1 MTTPFSHSHTF
12 TLDKD
17 HFNECYSQ
25 SVVNDQSIKAYFKA
39 IVLSLFGILLVLF
52 SDVNLY
58 AAWFVFALGVLEA
71 VSIYY
76 RQPWWVMRQLLG
88 KSAKGDVTLIVDDK
102 GIATNSFYV
111 KNMVLWQ
118 NISAFKKTDLGWVIS
133 HEFGNNYISDSCLS
147 AEAVVLFQQHQSN
160 LDAKESK
167 EGN

>member
-1 MTTPFSHSHTF
+1 MTTPFSYSHTF

-52 SDVNLY
+52 SDVNPY
-58 AAWFVFALGVLEA
+58 AAWFVFALGILEA

-102 GIATNSFYV
+102 GIATNSFYI

-118 NISAFKKTDLGWVIS
+118 NILAFKKTDLGWVIS

-147 AEAVVLFQQHQSN
+147 DEAAEIF
-160 LDAKESK
+160 AKYSK
-167 EGN
+167 EINSKNNKVD